1 MAIAFQRALD
11 FAYGVPARVSPLIR
25 RVVSDNPGP
34 FTYFGTGVYIV
45 GDGEVAVID
54 PGPDQPGQREMLL
67 NAIGAARVAAI
78 LVTHG
83 HLDHSPMA
91 RPLAHITGAPIYA
104 SGAPIAP
111 GETGEEG
118 DDLGFKPDVAL
129 ADGQTISGP
138 GWTLEAITTPG
149 HASDHVCFAL
159 PEENALFS
167 GDHVMGWSTSVV
179 SPPDGDM
186 DAYLAS
192 LEKICAR
199 RFAKL
204 WPTHG
209 PPIDDVDAFIAALI
223 AHRLEREAQILSQ
236 LAAGKTRIADIV
248 AVLYANV
255 DKRLHGA
262 AAHSVL
268 AHLIRLVRAGRVRC
282 EGAPALTS
290 CFAPT

>member
-1 MAIAFQRALD
+1 MAIAFQRALT
-11 FAYGVPARVSPLIR
+11 FEYGVPTRVSPLIR
-25 RVVSDNPGP
+25 RAVSNNPGP

-45 GDGEVAVID
+45 GDGDVAVID
-54 PGPDQPGQREMLL
+54 PGPDQPRQHDMLVG
-67 NAIGAARVAAI
+67 AIGGARVAAI

-91 RPLAHITGAPIYA
+91 RPLARRTGAPIYA
-104 SGAPIAP
+104 SGAPVIP
-111 GETGEEG
+111 GETGEVG

-129 ADGQTISGP
+129 ADGQTVSGP
-138 GWTLEAITTPG
+138 GWTLQAITTPG
-149 HASDHVCFAL
+149 HASDHICFAL
-159 PEENALFS
+159 REENALFT

-192 LEKICAR
+192 LEKIRAMQ
-199 RFAKL
+199 FAKL

-209 PPIDDVDAFIAALI
+209 APVDDVDAFIASLI
-223 AHRLEREAQILSQ
+223 THRLEREAQILTQ
-236 LAAGKTRIADIV
+236 LAAGQTRIADIV

-255 DKRLHGA
+255 DKRLHPA

-268 AHLIRLVRAGRVRC
+268 AHMIRLVRAKRVRSD
-282 EGAPALTS
+282 GAPALASSFTL
-290 CFAPT
+290 P

>member
-1 MAIAFQRALD
+1 
-11 FAYGVPARVSPLIR
+11 
-25 RVVSDNPGP
+25 
-34 FTYFGTGVYIV
+34 
-45 GDGEVAVID
+45 VAVID
-54 PGPDQPGQREMLL
+54 PGPDQPGQLDMLL
-67 NAIGAARVAAI
+67 AAIGGARVAAI

-91 RPLAHITGAPIYA
+91 RPLALRTGAPVYA
-104 SGAPIAP
+104 SGAPIVP

-118 DDLGFKPDVAL
+118 DDFGFKPDVAL
-129 ADGQTISGP
+129 AEGQTISGP
-138 GWTLEAITTPG
+138 GWTLQAIATPG

-159 PEENALFS
+159 REENALFT

-192 LEKICAR
+192 LEKIRALG
-199 RFAKL
+199 FAKL

-209 PPIDDVDAFIAALI
+209 APINDVDAFIRSLI
-223 AHRLEREAQILSQ
+223 THRLEREKQILAQ
-236 LAAGKTRIADIV
+236 LAAGQTRIADIV

-255 DKRLHGA
+255 DKRLHPA

-268 AHLIRLVRAGRVRC
+268 AHMIRLVRAGRVSC
-282 EGAPALTS
+282 GGAPALASSFTL
-290 CFAPT
+290 A